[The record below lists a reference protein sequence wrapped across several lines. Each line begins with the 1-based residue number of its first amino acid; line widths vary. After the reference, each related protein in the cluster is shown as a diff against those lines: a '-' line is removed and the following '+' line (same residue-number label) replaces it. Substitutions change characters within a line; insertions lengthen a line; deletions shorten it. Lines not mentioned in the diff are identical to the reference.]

1 MSPIRGEIENTDR
14 KNQLELKRCLDK
26 RKTNSGSWFHDAVLL
41 MNVNHTEI
49 QVAFGEVVGNAYYH
63 DDVKMRGDRAKILKG
78 KVK

>member
-1 MSPIRGEIENTDR
+1 MNDGD
-14 KNQLELKRCLDK
+14 
-26 RKTNSGSWFHDAVLL
+26 WFHDAVLL

-63 DDVKMRGDRAKILKG
+63 DDVKMKGDLEKILKG